1 MVDAHVHFWK
11 YNPIKDAWITDEMGL
26 LQRNFF
32 PQDLQPVLHE
42 NGVTGIIAVQ
52 ADQSENETDFLL
64 QLSNKSPFIKG
75 IVGWVDLQNKNLED
89 KLLYWSEYPVIK
101 GFRHIVQAESDG
113 FLRKEAFVNGIKL
126 LKSFDFTYDI
136 LIYPNQLKE
145 AIQFVNKYPNQK
157 FILDHCAKPCIR
169 DQKINEWKIEIKEIA
184 KNENVYC
191 KVSGLVTEAKWNEW
205 KTEDLYPYLDVVFES
220 FGTDRILFGS
230 DWPVMLLSSTYNKW
244 KNLLEKYMLQF
255 SDEEKQK
262 VFDTNA
268 IKFYNLN
275 S

>member
-1 MVDAHVHFWK
+1 MIDAHVHFWK
-11 YNPIKDAWITDEMGL
+11 YNPIKDAWITDEMQL
-26 LQRNFF
+26 LQTDFS
-32 PQDLQPVLHE
+32 PEDLQPILQE
-42 NGVTGIIAVQ
+42 NSVTGIITVQ
-52 ADQSENETDFLL
+52 ADQSENEADFLL
-64 QLSNKSPFIKG
+64 QLANKNPFIKG

-145 AIQFVNKYPNQK
+145 TIQFVNKFPNQK
-157 FILDHCAKPCIR
+157 FVLDHCAKPFIR
-169 DQKINEWKIEIKEIA
+169 DQKISEWKIELKEIA
-184 KNENVYC
+184 QNENVYC
-191 KVSGLVTEAKWNEW
+191 KVSGLTTEAKWNQW
-205 KTEDLYPYLDVVFES
+205 KEKDFYPYLDVVFES
-220 FGTDRILFGS
+220 FGADRILFGS

>member
-1 MVDAHVHFWK
+1 MIDAHVHFWK

-64 QLSNKSPFIKG
+64 QLADKNPFIKG

-89 KLLYWSEYPVIK
+89 KLLHWSEYPVVK

-113 FLRKEAFVNGIKL
+113 FLRKEAFVNGIRL
-126 LKSFDFTYDI
+126 LKNFDFTYDI
-136 LIYPNQLKE
+136 LIYPNQLRE
-145 AIQFVNKYPNQK
+145 AIQFVNKFPNQK

>member
-1 MVDAHVHFWK
+1 MIDAHVHFWK

-32 PQDLQPVLHE
+32 LQDLQPVLHE

-64 QLSNKSPFIKG
+64 RLANKNPFIKG
-75 IVGWVDLQNKNLED
+75 IVGWVDLQNKNVED
-89 KLLYWSEYPVIK
+89 RLLYWSEYPVIK

-230 DWPVMLLSSTYNKW
+230 DWPVILLSSTYNKW

>member
-1 MVDAHVHFWK
+1 MIDAHVHFWK

-26 LQRNFF
+26 LQRDFF

-64 QLSNKSPFIKG
+64 QLADKNPFIKG

-89 KLLYWSEYPVIK
+89 KLLHWSEYPVVK

-113 FLRKEAFVNGIKL
+113 FLRKEAFVNGIRL
-126 LKSFDFTYDI
+126 LKNFDFTYDI
-136 LIYPNQLKE
+136 LIYPNQLRE
-145 AIQFVNKYPNQK
+145 AIQFVNKFPNQK

>member
-1 MVDAHVHFWK
+1 MIDAHVHFWK

>member
-1 MVDAHVHFWK
+1 MIDAHVHFWK

-64 QLSNKSPFIKG
+64 QLANKNPFIKG
-75 IVGWVDLQNKNLED
+75 IVGWVDLQNKNVED
-89 KLLYWSEYPVIK
+89 KLLYWSEYPVVK

-145 AIQFVNKYPNQK
+145 AIQFVNKFSNQK

>member
-1 MVDAHVHFWK
+1 MIDAHVHFWK

-26 LQRNFF
+26 LQRDFF

-64 QLSNKSPFIKG
+64 QLADKNPFIKG

-89 KLLYWSEYPVIK
+89 KLLHWSEYPVVK

-113 FLRKEAFVNGIKL
+113 FLRKEAFVNGIRL
-126 LKSFDFTYDI
+126 LKNFDFTYDI
-136 LIYPNQLKE
+136 LIYPNQLRE
-145 AIQFVNKYPNQK
+145 AIQFVNKFLNQK

>member
-1 MVDAHVHFWK
+1 MIDAHVHFWK

-64 QLSNKSPFIKG
+64 QLANKNPFIKG
-75 IVGWVDLQNKNLED
+75 IVGWVDLQNKNVED
-89 KLLYWSEYPVIK
+89 KLLYWSEYPVVK

>member
-32 PQDLQPVLHE
+32 LQDLQPVLHE

-230 DWPVMLLSSTYNKW
+230 DWPVILLSSTYNKW